1 MKFNF
6 LYILI
11 PLAIWGCYYI
21 VQDLQGQSSYIFF
34 GTAESEPQMMNFE
47 HAVLV
52 RDCRIK
58 VGNYIKKGD
67 TLAILYRSELDK
79 TTVERLADMN
89 QIEVE
94 QKAKSELLSKDR
106 DLVIAKQNARISEL
120 NAQIR
125 VMETEDSIKSS
136 VKKAIYD
143 NLPYD
148 SRLLREKVAS
158 LRQEIYQ
165 TEQQTREQI
174 QQLQTQI
181 QGNQVISQAKISQVQ
196 KDLDYVKLEKSK
208 LFLIA
213 PMEGYVEEMAIGNN
227 ILVTA
232 YKDLVKINPK
242 KPNKIVGFIHEST
255 EVPFQLGDSVVLESS
270 ARLPIKTQGAI
281 IGSNPKL
288 VELPFRLRKFTELR
302 AWGREVFI
310 QMPDTNAFYIGEKIR
325 ITLKH
330 APPQ

>member
-21 VQDLQGQSSYIFF
+21 VQDLQGQSSYVFF
-34 GTAESEPQMMNFE
+34 GTAESEPQIMNFE

-52 RDCRIK
+52 RECRIQTGK
-58 VGNYIKKGD
+58 AIKKGD

-79 TTVERLADMN
+79 TTVDRLADMN

-94 QKAKSELLSKDR
+94 QKSKTELLSKDR
-106 DLVIAKQNARISEL
+106 DLILAKQNAKISEL

-148 SRLLREKVAS
+148 NRLLREKVAS
-158 LRQEIYQ
+158 LRQEIFQ
-165 TEQQTREQI
+165 TELQTREQL
-174 QQLQTQI
+174 QQIQTQI
-181 QGNQVISQAKISQVQ
+181 QGNQVVSIAKINQVQ
-196 KDLDYVKLEKSK
+196 KVLDYVKLEKSK
-208 LFLIA
+208 LLLIA
-213 PMEGYVEEMAIGNN
+213 PMDGYVEQLGIGNDM
-227 ILVTA
+227 LVPA

-242 KPNKIVGFIHEST
+242 KPNKIIGFIHEST
-255 EVPFQLGDSVVLESS
+255 EVPFQLGDSVVIESS
-270 ARLPIKTQGAI
+270 ARLLLKTQGTI

-288 VELPFRLRKFTELR
+288 VELPYRLRKFTELR

-310 QMPDTNAFYIGEKIR
+310 QMPDTNTFYIGEKIR

-330 APPQ
+330 LPYQ